1 MTSKKSYTAIRKIML
16 DALNSQSFA
25 DTTFIIGEQQS
36 EYHINRIFLALIS
49 PVFKAM
55 LFGKMTE
62 SQPNS
67 TVVIEDTT
75 PKTFESIIRFAYC
88 NPPNITE
95 HNVLSIIQFCD
106 KYQITSLN
114 DICHEY
120 FQSKLTAKNF
130 CTYCYKTVQLKL
142 FKNET
147 AEILNTFLA
156 NHWRDCLNTHDFW
169 TFFAVMFDHHHSRIV
184 DQCKTF
190 LQHLRCHEI
199 QTMLAYKEFYKL
211 SVKQIRWILTIE
223 PFQCPEEIL
232 WAVLLQWAGNRS
244 KMNHK
249 KGETSVDYD
258 EKANECSQF
267 QKESEYKIY
276 LLKSVRDLVRFGLMK
291 GEYFANYVA
300 SEKVLND
307 KELISVLLYYQAPE
321 KGCGRFNTKV
331 RSRIQKKGK
340 SLEYTYKS
348 SVGRNVKRCVTNL
361 GGPVQSGGFNN
372 EFIQATFR
380 KPVFLTKMEIG
391 TNCAN
396 QLSEKKLEIQKVHGW
411 GLEGDQWHD
420 VMQLPLFQKNEIQ
433 TFQFKTGTMASAVTD
448 FPNVKNAY
456 LIMNKSVGVGQWRDG
471 DTKFERY

>member
-95 HNVLSIIQFCD
+95 HNVLSIIRFCD

-114 DICHEY
+114 ELCHEY
-120 FQSKLTAKNF
+120 FRSTLNANNF
-130 CTYCYKTVQLKL
+130 CTNCYKTMQMKI
-142 FKNET
+142 FKNEMI
-147 AEILNTFLA
+147 EILNTYFA
-156 NHWRDCLNTHDFW
+156 SHWRKCLKKKDFW
-169 TFFAVMFDHHHSRIV
+169 AFFVVMFDHNHSRFV
-184 DQCKTF
+184 DQCKIF
-190 LQHLRCHEI
+190 LQNLDSRKM
-199 QTMLAYKEFYKL
+199 QKMLKYRGFSRL
-211 SVKQIRWILTIE
+211 SLKQIRWVLTIE
-223 PFQCPEEIL
+223 SLECSEESL
-232 WAVLLQWAGNRS
+232 WDALLQWAEFRS
-244 KMNHK
+244 KTNCQH
-249 KGETSVDYD
+249 EDASVDCD
-258 EKANECSQF
+258 EKTNKYDSQI
-267 QKESEYKIY
+267 KASEYKIY

-361 GGPVQSGGFNN
+361 GGRVQSAGFDN

-380 KPVFLTKMEIG
+380 KHVFLTSMEIA
-391 TNCAN
+391 TNCAK
-396 QLSEKKLEIQKVHGW
+396 QLSEKKLEIKSGSKVMHGW
-411 GLEGDQWHD
+411 ELEGDQWHE

-433 TFQFKTGTMASAVTD
+433 TFQFKIGTMASAVRVFSNHGVVSMNHWTFFGGDELTD
-448 FPNVKNAY
+448 
-456 LIMNKSVGVGQWRDG
+456 MD
-471 DTKFERY
+471 